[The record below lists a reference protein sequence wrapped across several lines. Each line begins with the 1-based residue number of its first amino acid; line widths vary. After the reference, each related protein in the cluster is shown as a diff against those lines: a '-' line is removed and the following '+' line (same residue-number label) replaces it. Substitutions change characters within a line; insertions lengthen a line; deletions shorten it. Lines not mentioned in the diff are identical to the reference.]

1 MIAALLGPWP
11 LHPRADRL
19 AELRGT
25 VEQLATEGA
34 AIDLRLARL
43 IGWIRAND
51 VARLGYSSFTAF
63 CKERVPWR
71 TSQLRDLLRLVGS
84 PLELVKEAASSG
96 LIPLSIALLAP
107 GRVEVVD
114 QLEWLS
120 RARAGLVSR
129 RCPTGIDRGGEDDGF
144 RVFVFGQ
151 DVADIQQARRRA
163 RLYLGAHLPSR
174 EVDRYI
180 LACWRQGRS
189 AEQIRAD
196 ARVPRP
202 RLEFSPSWCETPD
215 PATSLLGPWTEPRDP
230 WHALEL
236 LDALVAVRDGRV
248 AALGQLAETVVRQGL
263 HFDMGFD
270 TLDAF
275 ATQVVGV
282 SQRSL
287 ERYRKLGQTFD
298 MHPEIRAAVAE
309 GLDLDRACFVGGIAQ
324 SGREARDWIGVCRCL
339 GARMLAEVGDHVIE
353 RGSRRVLAE
362 CRRRLSAAPALAKT
376 AEPAEHGGPPS
387 SAVPEATETGGATSA
402 TETGGL
408 SGGGGEATE
417 TGGAPSATETGG
429 RVTRI
434 AFGDL
439 GRVAARGRK
448 TPHYLPVDP
457 DLVEAARWFLDTVPE
472 PRGKGVSGQVKERD
486 RYTCQNPE
494 CGRRSSTVEAHH
506 VWWRSK
512 GSDDDPERQITLCR
526 CCHLRLIHASGAP
539 VTVKQIGDAMV
550 WSWPDRVVVGGP

>member
-1 MIAALLGPWP
+1 MIDALLGPWP
-11 LHPRADRL
+11 LSVGADRL
-19 AELRGT
+19 AELRGA
-25 VEQLATEGA
+25 VERLATEGA
-34 AIDLRLARL
+34 ALDLRVARL

-63 CKERVPWR
+63 CKQRVPWR

-84 PLELVKEAASSG
+84 PLELVKEAASTG
-96 LIPLSIALLAP
+96 LLPLSVALLAP
-107 GRVEVVD
+107 GRVEVDD

-129 RCPTGIDRGGEDDGF
+129 RSPTGIEHDGDEDTF

-151 DVADIQQARRRA
+151 AVADIQRARQRA
-163 RLYLGAHLPSR
+163 RLYLGAHLPVR

-180 LACWRQGRS
+180 LACWREGRT
-189 AEQIRAD
+189 ADEVRAD
-196 ARVPRP
+196 ARAPRP
-202 RLEFSPSWCETPD
+202 KPEFNPSWCEAPD
-215 PATSLLGPWTEPRDP
+215 PATSLLGAWTEPRDP

-236 LDALVAVRDGRV
+236 LGALVSVRDGRV
-248 AALGQLAETVVRQGL
+248 AALGQLAELVVRQGL

-270 TLDAF
+270 TIGAF
-275 ATQVVGV
+275 ANEAVGV

-287 ERYRKLGQTFD
+287 ERYRKLGQTLD
-298 MHPEIRAAVAE
+298 MHPEIGAAVAE

-324 SGREARDWIGVCRCL
+324 SGREARDWLEICRCL

-353 RGSRRVLAE
+353 RGSRRVVAE
-362 CRRRLSAAPALAKT
+362 CRRRLSAAPALAKA
-376 AEPAEHGGPPS
+376 AEPAEHGGPPVS
-387 SAVPEATETGGATSA
+387 
-402 TETGGL
+402 
-408 SGGGGEATE
+408 GGEATE
-417 TGGAPSATETGG
+417 TGGGPSATETGG

-448 TPHYLPVDP
+448 TPPYLPVDP

-512 GSDDDPERQITLCR
+512 GGDDAPERQITLCR
-526 CCHLRLIHASGAP
+526 CCHLRLIHAPEAP
-539 VTVKQIGDAMV
+539 ATVKQVGDVMV
-550 WSWPDRVVVGGP
+550 WSWPDRVVVVGPP